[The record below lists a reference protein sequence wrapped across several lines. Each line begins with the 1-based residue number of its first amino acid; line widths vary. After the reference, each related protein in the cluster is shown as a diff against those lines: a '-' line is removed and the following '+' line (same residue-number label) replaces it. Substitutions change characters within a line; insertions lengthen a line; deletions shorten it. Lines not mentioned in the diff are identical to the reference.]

1 MSKND
6 EKSNNPFAK
15 LAAMQFPDKNAP
27 EKARRV
33 SVPAEKHKPSD
44 VSFDDDERLFL
55 ASIGEVSA
63 LGFDKKVY
71 AGFSEKFLHHGGTFR
86 ENKHAEKRT
95 CFRPSA

>member
-44 VSFDDDERLFL
+44 VSFDDDKRLF
-55 ASIGEVSA
+55 
-63 LGFDKKVY
+63 
-71 AGFSEKFLHHGGTFR
+71 
-86 ENKHAEKRT
+86 
-95 CFRPSA
+95 

>member
-33 SVPAEKHKPSD
+33 SVPAESINRPM
-44 VSFDDDERLFL
+44 FL
-55 ASIGEVSA
+55 LMTMSVCS
-63 LGFDKKVY
+63 
-71 AGFSEKFLHHGGTFR
+71 
-86 ENKHAEKRT
+86 
-95 CFRPSA
+95 